1 MPVRLFRIDD
11 RLIHGQV
18 VLGWARPLG
27 IAEIALVD
35 DAVAASPWEQEL
47 YRMAVPPELRVQFV
61 SVEQG
66 RRRLADWEAGSAPV
80 LVLTG
85 DVATMAR
92 LLDGAVAPH
101 DVNLGGIHHRPG
113 RTERLPYVFL
123 TEDEWQALHAMEAAG
138 AHVTARDVPTAS
150 AVALEA
156 LA

>member
-27 IAEIALVD
+27 ITDIALVD

-47 YRMAVPPELRVQFV
+47 YRMAVPPELRVHFV
-61 SVEQG
+61 SVDHG
-66 RRRLADWEAGSAPV
+66 RRRLADWEAGAEAV
-80 LVLTG
+80 LLLTG

-92 LLDGAVAPH
+92 LLEGAAASH

-113 RTERLPYVFL
+113 RRERLPYVFL
-123 TEDEWQALHAMEAAG
+123 SDDEWHALHSLEAAG
-138 AHVTARDVPTAS
+138 AQVTARDVPTAA
-150 AVALEA
+150 AVRLEA